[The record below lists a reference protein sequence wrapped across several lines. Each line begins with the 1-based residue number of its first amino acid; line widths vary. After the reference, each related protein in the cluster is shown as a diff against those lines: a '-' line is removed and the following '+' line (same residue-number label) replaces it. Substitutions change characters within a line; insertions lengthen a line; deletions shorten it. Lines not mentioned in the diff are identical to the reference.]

1 MKRIWI
7 WMVAFVGLMVSAP
20 AEASRPAMDPEV
32 KLHAGVS
39 RVAGPGAYGFM
50 VGFDSRMTRF
60 VYLDLGAFFSPVPV
74 GELEDDTLDPQE
86 YFRLRHTVYILPGW
100 RIPHK
105 QPKNIQWDV
114 MFRLG
119 PGVTWSA
126 NMFPNKTPNHETLL
140 QVDSSGIAGLDF
152 YVKKGQWGGRAS
164 GKFLLTAPFYESDF
178 QDHMFWGT
186 QFGLEALYQF

>member
-1 MKRIWI
+1 MKHVWI
-7 WMVAFVGLMVSAP
+7 CMIALLGLFASTP
-20 AEASRPAMDPEV
+20 AEAARPAMDPEI

-39 RVAGPGAYGFM
+39 KVAAPGAYGFM
-50 VGFDSRMTRF
+50 VGMDSRMTRF

-74 GELEDDTLDPQE
+74 GELEDAELDPQE

-105 QPKNIQWDV
+105 QPDAITWDV
-114 MFRLG
+114 LLRVG

-126 NMFPNKTPNHETLL
+126 SMFPNDTPNHENLL
-140 QVDSSGIAGLDF
+140 QVDSSGVAGIDA
-152 YVKKGQWGGRAS
+152 YVKKGDIGLRAS
-164 GKFLLTAPFYESDF
+164 GKFIVTAPFYESNFSDV
-178 QDHMFWGT
+178 MFWGT